1 MMQPQHKR
9 HARRVGPLAIASLL
23 LGLTAC
29 GGGSNEQDTG
39 KDPTVGQTVPGKVTL
54 TGVVSKGRMAG
65 AQVTAHPVKNGV
77 VDASTVLATG
87 LTDTDGRFDLPAF
100 VPTAG
105 SPVVVL
111 VKITD
116 KTVHVDELS
125 QKPLPLP
132 STFTMRSAVVPAAV
146 ADDKTVTLPV
156 NITPFSEM
164 VVRAAE
170 SAPARLDKASV
181 AQGKSAVTQMLGFD
195 PIATDVS
202 GVRASNTVAVNA
214 QGLML
219 AAVAQLATGP
229 DSEALGCKKSTAGE
243 AIACTVDKLA
253 QAAKLDTVKLV
264 VDKVDVGAG
273 LSRAID
279 AVSGN
284 ETVVPKDVD
293 LGTTVGDVTG
303 RLACEPG
310 SATRPCEVPKVDEQT
325 TGVAAAKAMFTALR
339 TALNGWF
346 SRGGL
351 AGAGQLNQDATAF
364 EAALT
369 RARFPLD
376 QISQDLAVM
385 QLGIQLYED
394 YMSGRTTDPSKG
406 TWKGRA
412 PGHQKYT
419 WANGDVQKYSGT
431 WEENAIG
438 CTLFQAD
445 KKTPATEPSNVAEI
459 GCRSSF
465 RMEIERIAP
474 TSTAAGL
481 WRVTDWRHGFTPM
494 PGAAGASGERVFTY
508 TSSASKRVRAI
519 ACTGSTD
526 PRAMSCGTLVE
537 DTALRVDLQLD
548 ADGKRRGF
556 GGSIAVS
563 PQDSRTLTLK
573 VSGQLPGLIDGGTA
587 EVVNDHQDIALT
599 TQDDGSATSVMALAG
614 KVQTFEKIDLT
625 TASSTLELTPG
636 SQVTFIASNED
647 GSRPA
652 EGATVAFR
660 RVAASRIGLIWR
672 AHHQDLAFIGNKQ
685 GIQPQQFAGGA
696 YRGRH
701 GKVFLL
707 DQHAHPGLVTNLVER
722 RGYPAACGIAQ
733 GVHAWHGVQQRCDQ
747 PLQRRRIRH
756 DGRIETQVL
765 ALRHHRHAVIADGAG
780 DDQNVAG
787 AQAWLADG
795 SLQRL
800 FQRHFGDL
808 ISRHRLAQRVV
819 LNLHN
824 PLLPPATPLN
834 RPAFWLVL
842 LITPVGW
849 FWQLAAFILFR
860 LFDIVWALT
869 KGGPGT
875 STVTVP
881 WSIPVGTARLR
892 LPRSR
897 RTETYPQ
904 ESSMIGTVAAL
915 LVVLIIVWAGLGGLR
930 RVLKLDPAAVFR
942 G

>member
-87 LTDTDGRFDLPAF
+87 LTDTNGRFDLPAF

-293 LGTTVGDVTG
+293 LSTTVGDVTG

-431 WEENAIG
+431 WEENTIG

-481 WRVTDWRHGFTPM
+481 WRVTDWRHGFTLM

-563 PQDSRTLTLK
+563 PQGSRTLTLK

-587 EVVNDHQDIALT
+587 AVVNDHQAIALT

-652 EGATVAFR
+652 EGAAVAFR

-672 AHHQDLAFIGNKQ
+672 TDEVMLSGSLSATDGMWDRSGRDFAPSQMVFSGQLDRLVSGSQQNWIKAELSLSQTGWDKHDRTQPVGEGNPAYTVKGTFSGTVTPTDGKPPFYLSLSTSKASNAPAPKTLTGTLRMGSGDAPKVNIQWSATTETVGDMAGAGAEVTTVQLHETVRDLTLVLRPRERITAI
-685 GIQPQQFAGGA
+685 
-696 YRGRH
+696 RH
-701 GKVFLL
+701 GSAQVLVGNVDL
-707 DQHAHPGLVTNLVER
+707 D
-722 RGYPAACGIAQ
+722 
-733 GVHAWHGVQQRCDQ
+733 
-747 PLQRRRIRH
+747 RRRVNYT
-756 DGRIETQVL
+756 DLTFE
-765 ALRHHRHAVIADGAG
+765 
-780 DDQNVAG
+780 
-787 AQAWLADG
+787 
-795 SLQRL
+795 SL
-800 FQRHFGDL
+800 DL
-808 ISRHRLAQRVV
+808 
-819 LNLHN
+819 
-824 PLLPPATPLN
+824 
-834 RPAFWLVL
+834 
-842 LITPVGW
+842 
-849 FWQLAAFILFR
+849 
-860 LFDIVWALT
+860 
-869 KGGPGT
+869 
-875 STVTVP
+875 
-881 WSIPVGTARLR
+881 
-892 LPRSR
+892 
-897 RTETYPQ
+897 
-904 ESSMIGTVAAL
+904 
-915 LVVLIIVWAGLGGLR
+915 GL
-930 RVLKLDPAAVFR
+930 
-942 G
+942 